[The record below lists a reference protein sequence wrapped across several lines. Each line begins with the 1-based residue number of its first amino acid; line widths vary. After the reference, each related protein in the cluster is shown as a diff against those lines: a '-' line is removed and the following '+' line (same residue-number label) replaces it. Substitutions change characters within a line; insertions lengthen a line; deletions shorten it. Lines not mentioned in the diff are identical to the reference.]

1 MRRWAAACAAGL
13 LLLPGIVHSQ
23 SDSNWMFSIYTA
35 PPLDEMVGESSM
47 IAIGVSDSSWV
58 EMLTGMAIPITI
70 FSFRIEEVLYCEPL
84 VDSLRSLTVG
94 CPGGRDP
101 RTGAVTWIPHAAR
114 LNTGTRQV
122 VFLQKMKDILASED
136 HEHFTVTRDRW
147 GISGITQENV
157 LIGGSWDGHPLE
169 VLRAWIAEA
178 AFAKSHYSLLN
189 RADALVK
196 AQIGPSQVVPRP
208 DSTLM
213 RVTSVTVVEWLKGE
227 GGKVISLHE
236 DQTIRQN
243 TTWKDRAYLPEAKP
257 AMIFLEKFNGAWR
270 VLDGPNGL
278 FCIASDGSLFHHQN
292 SRQIRYIGIKE
303 SELRADLQLD
313 TTDK

>member
-1 MRRWAAACAAGL
+1 MY
-13 LLLPGIVHSQ
+13 
-23 SDSNWMFSIYTA
+23 SIYTA

-47 IAIGVSDSSWV
+47 IAIGVADSSWV
-58 EMLTGMAIPITI
+58 EMPITI
-70 FSFRIEEVLYCEPL
+70 FSFRVEEVLYCEPL

-101 RTGAVTWIPHAAR
+101 RTGAITWIPHAAR

-147 GISGITQENV
+147 GVSGITQDDV
-157 LIGGSWDGHPLE
+157 LDGGSLDGQPLE
-169 VLRAWIAEA
+169 VVRARIMEA
-178 AFAKSHYSLLN
+178 AQAKSPHSLLN
-189 RADALVK
+189 RADALVRAK
-196 AQIGPSQVVPRP
+196 IGPTQVVSRP

-243 TTWKDRAYLPEAKP
+243 TAWKDRAYLPEAKP
-257 AMIFLEKFNGAWR
+257 AMIFLERFNGAWR
-270 VLDGPNGL
+270 VLNGANGL

-292 SRQIRYIGIKE
+292 SRQIWYIGIKD
-303 SELRADLQLD
+303 SELRVDLQLD